1 MRRALL
7 LVVVKPLKALERP
20 AHLFLN
26 HLLALVGRRR
36 VSWDWPNNDAVEA
49 ALSTF
54 EELGAERLRSTPIN
68 LPIDAENLNFRVRGR
83 RVRLWVEQYGDV
95 ILWGPRASVSELTAR
110 INEKLSTRAHQPVLT
125 SPGQVSANL

>member
-7 LVVVKPLKALERP
+7 LFVVKPLNALERP

-26 HLLALVGRRR
+26 CLLALAGRRR
-36 VSWDWPNNDAVEA
+36 VSWDWPNNDVVEA

-95 ILWGPRASVSELTAR
+95 ILWGPRATVTELTAR
-110 INEKLSTRAHQPVLT
+110 INEKLARRTHQRALT
-125 SPGQVSANL
+125 SPGPASAKL